1 MSGNYNN
8 EQLAASVADFLKS
21 MTPQQI
27 NAVQTFAI
35 LLKIGGVQP
44 AFFKLIAASFE
55 TNPYGDDS

>member
-1 MSGNYNN
+1 MSDNHNT

-27 NAVQTFAI
+27 NAVQSFAI

-44 AFFKLIAASFE
+44 EFFKLIAASFE
-55 TNPYGDDS
+55 AKSHEDS

>member
-1 MSGNYNN
+1 MSDNHNT

-35 LLKIGGVQP
+35 QLK
-44 AFFKLIAASFE
+44 LAAYSQRFS
-55 TNPYGDDS
+55 N

>member
-35 LLKIGGVQP
+35 LLKIGGVHP
-44 AFFKLIAASFE
+44 AFFKLMVASFE
-55 TNPYGDDS
+55 AKSHGDVS